1 MAELSTLAR
10 PYAKAAFEY
19 AVDAKDLQGWSDSLK
34 TVAAVCQNDKVV
46 SMLNSPSITLV
57 QQAKRTIEI
66 CGNEINLKTQG
77 FISVLAE
84 NKRLK
89 LLPQISKQ
97 FETNDFQQ
105 FLELNYNDNSDSTF
119 KLDSDELVREIK
131 FRQFEFE
138 KNIEFSDFLVYK
150 LLSEYIPK
158 KSIEVIKVVTINFL
172 IILGFFGAPGSFP

>member
-66 CGNEINLKTQG
+66 CGNEVNLKTQG

-97 FETNDFQQ
+97 FETLKANREKTIEVNVVSAV
-105 FLELNYNDNSDSTF
+105 ELNDIQKNTLASALSA
-119 KLDSDELVREIK
+119 KLEREVNMQVSVDTTLIGGAII
-131 FRQFEFE
+131 RAGDTV
-138 KNIEFSDFLVYK
+138 IDG
-150 LLSEYIPK
+150 
-158 KSIEVIKVVTINFL
+158 SICGRLTTL
-172 IILGFFGAPGSFP
+172 AQALHS